1 MSIPNSITSLKTG
14 VIGTFAY
21 DGPTRVQTKTLA
33 SATSADNV
41 YGRAFFHTSADP
53 EKVTATTNTGL
64 LFAGVLVNPH
74 QGAIGATYAE
84 NGTAG
89 ELCTMGEVLCRV
101 KKGDAAPALG
111 SVVHALKTT
120 GELYTSIAGGT
131 PTQLIKGATIVRHAP
146 VASGVT
152 DEYICVVAFNSPTA

>member
-1 MSIPNSITSLKTG
+1 MGIPNSITSLKTG

-21 DGPTRVQTKTLA
+21 DGPTRVQTKTLV

-53 EKVTATTNTGL
+53 EKVTATVNTGL
-64 LFAGVLVNPH
+64 QFAGVLVNPH
-74 QGAIGATYAE
+74 QGAVGSTYAD
-84 NGTAG
+84 NGTVG

-101 KKGDAAPALG
+101 KKGTNAPALG
-111 SVVHALKTT
+111 GVVHAVLST
-120 GELYTSIAGGT
+120 GELSAANSAG
-131 PTQLIKGATIVRHAP
+131 TQLIKGATIVRHAP
-146 VASGVT
+146 VASGVA

>member
-1 MSIPNSITSLKTG
+1 MSIPNSITNLKTG

-74 QGAIGATYAE
+74 QGAVGSTYAD
-84 NGTAG
+84 NGTVG

-101 KKGDAAPALG
+101 KKGTAAPALG
-111 SVVHALKTT
+111 GVVHAVLTT
-120 GELYTSIAGGT
+120 GELSAANGSG
-131 PTQLIKGATIVRHAP
+131 TQLIKGATIVRHAP
-146 VASGVT
+146 VASGVA

>member
-41 YGRAFFHTSADP
+41 YGRAFFHTASDP

-74 QGAIGATYAE
+74 QGAVGSTYAD
-84 NGTAG
+84 NGTVG

-101 KKGDAAPALG
+101 KKGTAAPALG
-111 SVVHALKTT
+111 GVVHAVLAT
-120 GELYTSIAGGT
+120 GELSAANSAG
-131 PTQLIKGATIVRHAP
+131 TQLIKGATIVRHAP

>member
-53 EKVTATTNTGL
+53 EKVTATINTGL
-64 LFAGVLVNPH
+64 TFAGVLVNPH
-74 QGAIGATYAE
+74 QGAVGSTYAD
-84 NGTAG
+84 NGTVG

-101 KKGDAAPALG
+101 KKGTAAPALG
-111 SVVHALKTT
+111 DVVHAVVAT
-120 GELYTSIAGGT
+120 GELSAANASG
-131 PTQLIKGATIVRHAP
+131 TQLIKGATIVRHAP
-146 VASGVT
+146 VASGVA
-152 DEYICVVAFNSPTA
+152 DEYICVVAFNGPTA